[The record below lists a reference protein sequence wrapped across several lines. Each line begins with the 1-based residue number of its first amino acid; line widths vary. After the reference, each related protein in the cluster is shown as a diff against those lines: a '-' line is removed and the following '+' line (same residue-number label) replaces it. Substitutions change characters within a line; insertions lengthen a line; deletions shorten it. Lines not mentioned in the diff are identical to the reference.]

1 MKFFFH
7 IKDMNHKN
15 FAILQKHIAATENVE
30 QYRKKAGYIIQ
41 FSYVSLL

>member
-15 FAILQKHIAATENVE
+15 FAILQRHIAATENV
-30 QYRKKAGYIIQ
+30 YRKKAGYII
-41 FSYVSLL
+41 

>member
-15 FAILQKHIAATENVE
+15 FAILQKHIAATENLQ
-30 QYRKKAGYIIQ
+30 QYRKRAGYII
-41 FSYVSLL
+41 